1 MVAQVF
7 IKQIE
12 KIDYTEKKM
21 FRVLFSIFIILI
33 ISYGFLLNSTMMNA
47 VSKQSMEKEMVS
59 LGSEV
64 NSLEFQYLN
73 IKNNITLQMALSKG
87 FVSVLSDKFAII
99 DSSQKKISLS
109 INEN

>member
-12 KIDYTEKKM
+12 KIDCKEKKI
-21 FRVLFSIFIILI
+21 FRVLFSSFIILI

-87 FVSVLSDKFAII
+87 FVSVLSDKFAVI
-99 DSSQKKISLS
+99 DSTQKKISLS